1 MMKKKLTALFMG
13 LVLCAGSVLMLAS
26 CVKHDGNKPPV
37 TTGGTT
43 GDEVYDI
50 SQLPKVDMEE
60 AVIGFC
66 VAETDGDGFHLR
78 SIRSDDEESE
88 DIVDVAVR
96 QRNLKIEQYFNCSI
110 EGVDYIPGGLN
121 KQIQAQLIAGVSDYD
136 ILGARQYD
144 DVQLALRGVVY
155 DLTKLGEDYP
165 EAANY
170 MNFDAEYWPGT
181 YNDGL
186 LVGNGRYWVTGD
198 LCLRY
203 SGGYYCYFVNHTLY
217 NEKLSE
223 TYGNVYDLVR
233 EGKWSLDLL
242 AEMAPALWEDMDG
255 DDKTSTGDMLA
266 IAQPVHDNTNGL
278 AISSGV
284 MFSYRNDDGTIEF
297 TFTSGNKN
305 LESFMSKF
313 ANLLAQPGVHDY
325 GADMVNAM
333 GKFANE
339 EAVFAGGR
347 LNQAELYLRDMVSD
361 YGILPNPKLSAD
373 QENYISSIHD
383 GVSLYGINNACT
395 QVPNA
400 ALVLEAMEMES
411 RKPVRPVYFEA
422 AVKVKYSRGGDDAD
436 MIDLMDQTAY
446 SDFVYVWQ
454 FSSEMGGLGGWL
466 RNNIS
471 TSGFNNVKRNQT
483 KWKNGL
489 DAIVE
494 EINKLEGGN
503 A

>member
-1 MMKKKLTALFMG
+1 MKKKLTALLLG
-13 LVLCAGSVLMLAS
+13 LAMCAGSTLLLAS
-26 CVKHDGNKPPV
+26 CVSNDEKKPGV
-37 TTGGTT
+37 TTSPNGGQQ
-43 GDEVYDI
+43 DYDVT
-50 SQLPKVDMEE
+50 QLPQVDMDG

-66 VAETDGDGFHLR
+66 IAETDGDGFHLR

-96 QRNLKIEQYFNCSI
+96 NRNAKIEQYFNCTI
-110 EGVDYIPGGLN
+110 EVVDYIPGGLN
-121 KQIQAQLIAGVSDYD
+121 KQIQAQLIAGVADYD

-165 EAANY
+165 EAADY

-223 TYGNVYDLVR
+223 QYGNVYDLVR

-242 AEMAPALWEDMDG
+242 AEMAPALWEDTDG
-255 DDKTSTGDMLA
+255 DDKTGTGDMLA

-278 AISSGV
+278 AVSSGV
-284 MFSYRNDDGTIEF
+284 MFSYRHEDGTIEF
-297 TFTSGNKN
+297 TFTSGNKT
-305 LESFMSKF
+305 LESFMTKF
-313 ANLLAQPGVHDY
+313 ANLLSQPGVNDY
-325 GADMVNAM
+325 GADMVAAM
-333 GKFANE
+333 NKFADE

-361 YGILPNPKLSAD
+361 YGILPNPKLSAE

-383 GVSLYGINNACT
+383 GVSLYGINNASE

-400 ALVLEAMEMES
+400 ALVLEALAMES
-411 RKPVRPVYFEA
+411 RKTVRPVYFEA

-454 FSSEMGGLGGWL
+454 FSSEMSGLGGWL
-466 RNNIS
+466 RNNI
-471 TSGFNNVKRNQT
+471 TNSGFNSVKRNQT
-483 KWKNGL
+483 KWKQGL
-489 DAIVE
+489 EQIKEAIAA
-494 EINKLEGGN
+494 LEG
-503 A
+503 ASE